1 MKFKHWLIAILI
13 LSSQPLFGQLQYVN
27 NDSSSFLKLMFVG
40 DLTLNQKLLDASY
53 NQSKNQYD
61 FQYMFHYIRPV
72 LNLGDIVVGNIDNT
86 FGKKGN
92 WLTEG
97 FNNIPDE
104 YGVALKY
111 AGFNLLMN
119 ADRSAVYQELDDWKA
134 NKAFLDK
141 LNINQIGSFENEK
154 DRYKRNPTIIE
165 KYGIKIAFLN
175 YISGVPYYPE
185 LTPLVNGVD
194 EETIKR
200 DILLAKNRGADFTI
214 VYMNW
219 GNESQPSP
227 NSTQTYLAKLC
238 LKEGANMVIGTH
250 PKAIQ
255 SSKVEDGI
263 INGFFTKNLISY
275 SLGDF
280 ISSSDSPIE
289 NCAVILEVILEKNK
303 KSNVTFVNDIG
314 FIPTFSGLYDN
325 NGKAQ
330 YTILPVS
337 QVEKNNLTV
346 PISST
351 EKQWMSGA
359 AEKVRHNFS
368 AEMKEVEYDLD
379 DEIID
384 DVAEVLSVTRR
395 PLNENKQFALGIN
408 NHLLLALGGFS
419 EEDATSKP
427 IVYQGIVYKIQFLSL
442 RREMPIDVA
451 YYKHLAG
458 YETYFEEEYFH
469 YVIGNYTNLKQAND
483 FCLDVKRNGH
493 KYAYVIAFDNG
504 VKKN

>member
-1 MKFKHWLIAILI
+1 MKFKNWLIAILI
-13 LSSQPLFGQLQYVN
+13 LSSQTLFGQLQYVN

-40 DLTLNQKLLDASY
+40 DLTLNQQLLDASF
-53 NQSKNQYD
+53 NKSKNQYD
-61 FQYMFHYIRPV
+61 FQYLFHYIRPV
-72 LNLGDIVVGNIDNT
+72 LNLGDIVIGNIDHT
-86 FGKKGN
+86 FGKQGSF
-92 WLTEG
+92 LLEG

-119 ADRSAVYQELDDWKA
+119 ANRSAVFQELDDWKA

-165 KYGIKIAFLN
+165 KHGIKIAFLN
-175 YISGVPYYPE
+175 YIAGVPFYPE

-194 EETIKR
+194 DETIKR

-219 GNESQPSP
+219 GSESQTSP
-227 NSTQTYLAKLC
+227 NPNQVYLAKLC
-238 LKEGANMVIGTH
+238 LEEGANMVLGTH
-250 PKAIQ
+250 PKAVQ
-255 SSKVEDGI
+255 SSKVEDGL
-263 INGFFTKNLISY
+263 INGFFTKILVAY

-280 ISSSDSPIE
+280 ISSSDSPLE
-289 NCAVILEVILEKNK
+289 NCGVILEVILEKNK
-303 KSNVTFVNDIG
+303 TSNVTFVNDIG
-314 FIPTFSGLYDN
+314 FIPTFSGMYDN
-325 NGKAQ
+325 NGRAQ
-330 YTILPVS
+330 CTILPVS
-337 QVEKNNLTV
+337 QVEKNNVTV
-346 PISST
+346 PIGAT

-384 DVAEVLSVTRR
+384 DVAEVLTVTRR
-395 PLNENKQFALGIN
+395 PLNENKDFALEVN

-419 EEDATSKP
+419 DEEIASKP
-427 IVYQGIVYKIQFLSL
+427 IVYKGFSYKVQFLSL
-442 RREMPIDVA
+442 RREMPIDVV

-458 YETYFEEEYFH
+458 YETYYEDEYFH
-469 YVIGNYTNLKQAND
+469 YVIGYFSNLKQAND

-493 KYAYVIAFDNG
+493 KYAYVVAFENG